1 MQIFSEIENNV
12 LLAVIPESVFAEI
25 VFVLEKVCSVERE
38 KIAELLGKILQL
50 KGLRRTSVALY
61 EKALQIYTQK
71 SIDIVDCLILA
82 YSEMYG
88 LVALSFDRDI
98 LK

>member
-1 MQIFSEIENNV
+1 M
-12 LLAVIPESVFAEI
+12 LAVIPESVFAEI
-25 VFVLEKVCSVERE
+25 VFVLEKVYSAERE

-50 KGLRRTSVALY
+50 KGLRRTNVALY

-71 SIDIVDCLILA
+71 SIDIVDCLILEH
-82 YSEMYG
+82 SEMCG
-88 LVALSFDRDI
+88 LAALSFDRDI